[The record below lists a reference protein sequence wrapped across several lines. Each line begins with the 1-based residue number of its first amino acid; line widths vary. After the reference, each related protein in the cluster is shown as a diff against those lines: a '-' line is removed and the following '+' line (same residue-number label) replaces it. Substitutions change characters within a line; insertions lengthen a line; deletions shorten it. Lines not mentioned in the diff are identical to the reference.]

1 MMMLME
7 GIATPVITPF
17 REDGGIDRPGFGQML
32 EYLISEGVHSVVVG
46 GSTGEFYA
54 QSLEERVE
62 MMGLAVDAV
71 RGRIPVMAGVSAGR
85 TDDAVRLAEAAGDRG
100 IDGLLLGSPPYASP
114 TQEENALHA
123 LRIDRAARLPIML
136 YNYPSRTGADMGP
149 EFLSLVSRSP
159 RFRAIKESSGSIDR
173 LHLLAR
179 DFPRITLVCGADDQ
193 ALEFFAWGARAWVCA
208 ASNFLPAEHNALY
221 EACVLKGDYELGRRI
236 MKAMLPLMVALE
248 RGGKFVQGVK
258 FGVRSTGLPGG
269 VPRQPLRPLTEEEEG
284 ELEQV
289 IRSLKTSV
297 RRAVEGEGSG
307 PGQPGLH
314 PASNTP
320 G

>member
-1 MMMLME
+1 
-7 GIATPVITPF
+7 
-17 REDGGIDRPGFGQML
+17 
-32 EYLISEGVHSVVVG
+32 
-46 GSTGEFYA
+46 
-54 QSLEERVE
+54 
-62 MMGLAVDAV
+62 
-71 RGRIPVMAGVSAGR
+71 
-85 TDDAVRLAEAAGDRG
+85 
-100 IDGLLLGSPPYASP
+100 
-114 TQEENALHA
+114 
-123 LRIDRAARLPIML
+123 
-136 YNYPSRTGADMGP
+136 MGP

-179 DFPRITLVCGADDQ
+179 DFPHITLVCGADDQ

-258 FGVRSTGLPGG
+258 FGVRSAGLPGG
-269 VPRQPLRPLTEEEEG
+269 VPRQPLRPLTEEEE
-284 ELEQV
+284 EDLEQV

-297 RRAVEGEGSG
+297 RQAVEGEGSG